1 MMRARSHFPNAP
13 RRWLA
18 AGLAAVVMM
27 LGLMSVS
34 PTLHGWAHNQAGE
47 TAGEHGHTPQPL
59 AADHD
64 CAVVEFAHGLTVAV
78 AAVLPLAVPAR
89 WHEVNFPVATEPRL
103 AMARYTLPPGRG
115 PPQV

>member
-34 PTLHGWAHNQAGE
+34 PILHGWAHNQTVE
-47 TAGEHGHTPQPL
+47 TAGDHSHNPPPL
-59 AADHD
+59 ATDHD
-64 CAVVEFAHGLTVAV
+64 CAVVEFTHGLTVAV

-89 WHEVNFPVATEPRL
+89 WHEVIFAVAMEPRL
-103 AMARYTLPPGRG
+103 ATARYARPPGRA
-115 PPQV
+115 PPLV